1 MGEDAIEDMP
11 ALAELSRRN
20 TPTRIMIAGDSI
32 THGQEGD
39 YTWRYRLWEWLTK
52 QNVAFDFVGPYTGL
66 WHLEF
71 SPYHQLTRAIGVD
84 TPLEAR
90 PPQPP
95 QPTEI
100 PNHPFWE
107 DPNYPG
113 TGTHRI
119 EWGYAEDAAKNFDAD
134 HFATSGYKVELAS
147 SVIHDRVREYSPDIL
162 LVLMG
167 YNDLAWSCGNWVGFS
182 CLDNDLPQR
191 VLAHTKK
198 FIDEARR
205 ANPSIKLAIG
215 NVVHRTMI
223 RDDIVR
229 NTVSYNNML
238 SGSIPQWT
246 TAESPVYLVDVASEY
261 SCGPDR
267 PCPGA
272 FDGLHPS
279 MLGEYEIARAFSK
292 VMIEKFGIGGE
303 PLITVPNVSTLP
315 QKDLSPPA
323 HIRAEGSTM
332 GIELT
337 WNRRY
342 GIVMYESGWRE
353 QGTTEWM
360 VLKQPRNRTDLILSE
375 SGLKYEF
382 RLRAC
387 YGLECNS
394 EWSDVVT
401 ATSNRAT
408 APPPE
413 AIRTVATDTGF
424 DVSWSSPIDT
434 KKWNI
439 TQYEIGFGVPGAL
452 FYNSTGSLGL
462 KGSFT
467 GLIVGGTY
475 TIRAATWTDPEGGSL
490 YAYGRPILVGGGV
503 PHTPSSLNLMAVN
516 DTSIRASWQ
525 ASQGAAGY
533 VLALQKPGGTS
544 SSIEKDSII
553 AYGPLQDLS
562 VPSLLRNQIEVC
574 AMAVNGV
581 LESESTCALIGQPGF
596 EMYSDENGR
605 NLLYPGTLFA
615 AVFMITTYMLWR
627 RVRRRKG
634 RYS

>member
-1 MGEDAIEDMP
+1 MDEDGVEDMP
-11 ALAELSRRN
+11 ALAELARRN

-39 YTWRYRLWEWLTK
+39 YTWRYRLWEWLVK
-52 QNVAFDFVGPYTGL
+52 QNVAFDFVGPYT
-66 WHLEF
+66 
-71 SPYHQLTRAIGVD
+71 GVD

-100 PNHPFWE
+100 PTHPFWE
-107 DPNYPG
+107 DANYPG
-113 TGTHRI
+113 TGSHRI
-119 EWGYAEDAAKNFDAD
+119 EWGYAEDAAKHFDAD

-167 YNDLAWSCGNWVGFS
+167 YNDLAWSCGSWVGFS
-182 CLDNDLPQR
+182 CLDNDLPQT

-238 SGSIPQWT
+238 SGSIPQLT

-292 VMIEKFGIGGE
+292 VMVEKFRIGSE
-303 PLITVPNVSTLP
+303 SLITVPNVSTLP

-323 HIRAEGSTM
+323 NIKAEGSPT
-332 GIELT
+332 GIKLT
-337 WNRRY
+337 WDRRY

-375 SGLKYEF
+375 SGLRYEF

-387 YGLECNS
+387 YGLECTS
-394 EWSDVVT
+394 EWSDVFT

-413 AIRTVATDTGF
+413 AIRTVAIDTGF
-424 DVSWSSPIDT
+424 DVSWSSPVDA
-434 KKWNI
+434 KRWNI

-452 FYNSTGSLGL
+452 FYNSTGSLGS

-467 GLIVGGTY
+467 GLIVGGIY
-475 TIRAATWTDPEGGSL
+475 TIRAATWTDPEGGGL

-516 DTSIRASWQ
+516 DTSIRATWQ

-533 VLALQKPGGTS
+533 VLALHKPGGRS
-544 SSIEKDSII
+544 SSIGKDSII

-605 NLLYPGTLFA
+605 SLLYPGTLFA
-615 AVFMITTYMLWR
+615 AVFMFTTYMLWR